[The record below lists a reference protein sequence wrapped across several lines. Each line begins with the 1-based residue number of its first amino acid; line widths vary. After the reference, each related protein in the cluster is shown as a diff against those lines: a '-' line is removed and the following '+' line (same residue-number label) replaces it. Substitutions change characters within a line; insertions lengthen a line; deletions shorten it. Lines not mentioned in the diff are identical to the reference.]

1 MISLLQKPLFATILT
16 PFLAQETDSGIS
28 YSSTGHVSPVVW
40 IIYVA
45 FMVVMLAAMWKIFTK
60 AGKPGWAAIVPI
72 YNIIVLLE
80 IVCKPIW
87 WFILLLIPFVNI
99 IVLIIVL
106 IELAKRFGKGVG
118 FAIGMLILPFIFYP
132 MLAFGDAKYTPC

>member
-1 MISLLQKPLFATILT
+1 MNALFALALLQDNT
-16 PFLAQETDSGIS
+16 
-28 YSSTGHVSPVVW
+28 STTTTSVSP
-40 IIYVA
+40 
-45 FMVVMLAAMWKIFTK
+45 LAAGMGIGMMLVWFAVVLILIISMWKIFTK